1 MVFTSIEWRARRAS
15 TGSNDWRQEETTQL
29 KWLGS
34 PPSQDHQRRLG
45 ALAKNLRI
53 RQLDGTPNHKWS
65 DYSHSR
71 MHALNSSFM
80 TDKPDISRHLHQ
92 DLAQRIPKI
101 IDKQNKTNPYQ
112 ASAQCCPSPPCSF
125 WLGRQS
131 SPWLRVGKT
140 TLGISPERHH
150 LAMGNLVQ
158 RNPGDQIAR
167 IWRFHLG
174 KLKLLITRFC
184 GNYDHLVDETM
195 WKQRLQKK
203 DFHR

>member
-15 TGSNDWRQEETTQL
+15 TGSKDWRQEETTQL

-112 ASAQCCPSPPCSF
+112 SIPSIGTMLSF
-125 WLGRQS
+125 
-131 SPWLRVGKT
+131 T
-140 TLGISPERHH
+140 TLFFLARTTIFTMAQGRENHFGYFTWTAPPGNGEPGPEKSWRPDSTNMAIS
-150 LAMGNLVQ
+150 
-158 RNPGDQIAR
+158 
-167 IWRFHLG
+167 LG
-174 KLKLLITRFC
+174 KIEAF
-184 GNYDHLVDETM
+184 DHQIL
-195 WKQRLQKK
+195 R
-203 DFHR
+203 